1 MIRILN
7 ATPDDIPTIQGL
19 AEKTWW
25 PTYSSIITAEQIRFM
40 LDKIYSIETLQ
51 EVMSN
56 GSQTFIILHDE
67 LGPQGFASYGMLS
80 GYPSICKLHK
90 IYVLP
95 ENHGKGYGKML
106 IEEIKK
112 RILALNIRILDLN
125 VNRFNR
131 ARSFYEKIGFK
142 VIREENVSIGPYWMN
157 DYVMRLDLKAVH
169 QQATS

>member
-1 MIRILN
+1 MIRILD
-7 ATPDDIPTIQGL
+7 ATQDDIPTIQSL

-40 LDKIYSIETLQ
+40 LNKIYSVETLQ
-51 EVMSN
+51 EVMTN

-67 LGPQGFASYGMLS
+67 HGPQGFASYGMRS
-80 GYPSICKLHK
+80 EDPSICKLHK

-112 RILALNIRILDLN
+112 RILALNIQTLDLN

-142 VIREENVSIGPYWMN
+142 VIQEENVSIGPYWMN
-157 DYVMRLDLKAVH
+157 DYIMRLDLKAVH
-169 QQATS
+169 QQTF